1 MIIMNKQEF
10 LKALSD
16 RLQGIPKEDRE
27 KSLEYYSE
35 MIDDRTEDGL
45 TEEQAVKAM
54 GNVNEIADKII
65 NDTPIEKLIRKKVTP
80 ERKLSALE
88 IVLLTI
94 GFPIWFP
101 IGISLIAVAFALY
114 LVLWVLI
121 LCIYIIAFAFAVSGI
136 ASIIALFMSI
146 WSGQILWGLF
156 LLGCGM
162 VLLGLAIPILIEAL
176 RVTFGCISLT
186 GKLFKKL
193 KSSLAKRKGGAV

>member
-1 MIIMNKQEF
+1 MNKQEF

-54 GNVNEIADKII
+54 GNVDEISDKII

-101 IGISLIAVAFALY
+101 RGISLIAVAFALY

-121 LCIYIIAFAFAVSGI
+121 LCIYVVAFTFAVSGI

-156 LLGCGM
+156 LFGCGM

-186 GKLFKKL
+186 GKCFKKI

>member
-1 MIIMNKQEF
+1 MNKQEF

-27 KSLEYYSE
+27 KSIEYYSE

-54 GNVNEIADKII
+54 GNVGDIADKII
-65 NDTPIEKLIRKKVTP
+65 NDMPVEKLLKTKIMP

-121 LCIYIIAFAFAVSGI
+121 LCIYVVAFSFAVSGI

-146 WSGQILWGLF
+146 WGGQALSGMFLF
-156 LLGCGM
+156 GCGM
-162 VLLGLAIPILIEAL
+162 VLLGLAIPILTGVLKA
-176 RVTFGCISLT
+176 TFGCISLT
-186 GKLFKKL
+186 GKCFKKI
-193 KSSLAKRKGGAV
+193 KSSLAKRKVGAK

>member
-1 MIIMNKQEF
+1 MNKQEF

>member
-1 MIIMNKQEF
+1 MNKQEF

-186 GKLFKKL
+186 GKCFQKI

>member
-1 MIIMNKQEF
+1 MNKQEF

-54 GNVNEIADKII
+54 GNVDEISDKII

-121 LCIYIIAFAFAVSGI
+121 LCI
-136 ASIIALFMSI
+136 
-146 WSGQILWGLF
+146 
-156 LLGCGM
+156 
-162 VLLGLAIPILIEAL
+162 
-176 RVTFGCISLT
+176 
-186 GKLFKKL
+186 
-193 KSSLAKRKGGAV
+193 